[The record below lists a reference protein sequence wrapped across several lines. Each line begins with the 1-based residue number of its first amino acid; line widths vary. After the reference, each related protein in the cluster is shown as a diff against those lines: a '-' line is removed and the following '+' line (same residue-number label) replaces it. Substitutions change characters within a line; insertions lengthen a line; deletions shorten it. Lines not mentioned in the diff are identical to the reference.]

1 MDRNINNRIFKLN
14 RSIEEIVASMDD
26 DDSKPAIETVDDRII
41 IEKLCQIRED
51 ISELSGTIENV
62 E

>member
-41 IEKLCQIRED
+41 EKLCQIRED

>member
-41 IEKLCQIRED
+41 EKLCQIRED
-51 ISELSGTIENV
+51 ISELLGTIENV

>member
-41 IEKLCQIRED
+41 KKLCQIRED